1 MTCSKNSNAPCCG
14 FWQPLLYHW
23 SPCCVVLLLDLRPGA
38 TYTDP
43 LSSAVHLLAAA
54 LFLTLRPLPP
64 VKAALPE
71 EHQDLFRYALR
82 SGVLPIASLFSDWRH
97 ELARQAAAQILALRV
112 LPTGTV
118 LAILLDVY
126 GIYLDPEGR
135 HFFLSCAAA
144 TTAFAAAAFT
154 LSAVRLKTLAS

>member
-1 MTCSKNSNAPCCG
+1 MTCSKNSDAPCHG

-23 SPCCVVLLLDLRPGA
+23 PRAAWSCSWIFVQAPPIQ
-38 TYTDP
+38 T

-71 EHQDLFRYALR
+71 EHQDVFRYALR

-97 ELARQAAAQILALRV
+97 EVARQAAAQILALRV

-118 LAILLDVY
+118 LAILPDVY